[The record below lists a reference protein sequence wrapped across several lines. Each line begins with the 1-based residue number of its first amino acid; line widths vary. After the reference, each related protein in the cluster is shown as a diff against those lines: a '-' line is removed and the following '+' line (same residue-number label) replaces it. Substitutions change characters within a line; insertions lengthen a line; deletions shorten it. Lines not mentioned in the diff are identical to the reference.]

1 MRRSLTRQRIMAA
14 MAAGIVC
21 IWASVLVLAFW
32 SIAK

>member
-1 MRRSLTRQRIMAA
+1 MAA